1 MVYTYIDSFFWED
14 CFNDGCRAWWNS
26 PCLIILELC
35 SISALYHPR
44 LIQEDEVYA
53 IRRKRYIA
61 FQSDPLQYLSFVK
74 EYSARARAVNPDIRL
89 TVQLSTERP
98 VAPGMTLLETFQT
111 NWTNVKPYLDGVT
124 VWWSN
129 DTSAKNALTDFM
141 EWFNEHGR

>member
-1 MVYTYIDSFFWED
+1 MTEFNAFVDSIRTVSTITRNNGLEMH
-14 CFNDGCRAWWNS
+14 CS
-26 PCLIILELC
+26 PANWKLREGTNVEQVGPLC
-35 SISALYHPR
+35 DQLHF
-44 LIQEDEVYA
+44 QFQG
-53 IRRKRYIA
+53 
-61 FQSDPLQYLSFVK
+61 FQSDPSQYLSFVK

-141 EWFNEHGR
+141 EWFNQQGR